1 MVRHRLLLPLFLLT
15 LLLSVA
21 CQKEL
26 IYEDFSDVK
35 EIRLSYVT
43 PLTVQYE
50 TDIDSLLWLLY
61 DGNGHCVKTLRM
73 DRLQRQFFD
82 REDLPDG
89 DYTVVC
95 IANATSRS
103 FIDNKTLTLDSL
115 ALWADTRRPDGTFD
129 NVDDLFWTMQTFTMF
144 EGSQTVELPLV
155 DIHCH
160 LHVRLWWKGVPT
172 RSDSDYTL
180 RLYGV
185 PLSYRAGSTG
195 LVIGGL
201 PHPELADT
209 LGEHRI
215 EVEPYNFII
224 SGEFVTMRWTD
235 DHVPL
240 LQLWC
245 GDEPVTPLI
254 DLYGVFSEWHWSPDR
269 TLAQDYWLNIEVRL
283 DGSVDVSA
291 GGRGRIVD
299 WQDGGTIGGSI

>member
-1 MVRHRLLLPLFLLT
+1 MVRSRLVPLLLMMLPLL
-15 LLLSVA
+15 A
-21 CQKEL
+21 GCQKDL

-35 EIRLSYVT
+35 EVRLSYTT
-43 PLTVQYE
+43 PMTVQYE

-61 DGNGHCVKTLRM
+61 DDGGHCVRTLLM
-73 DRLQRQFFD
+73 DHRQRQFFD
-82 REDLPDG
+82 RNDLPDG
-89 DYTVVC
+89 RYTLVC

-103 FIDNKTLTLDSL
+103 LIDNSTLTLDSL
-115 ALWADTRRPDGTFD
+115 ALRAATRRDDGTYG
-129 NVDDLFWTMQTFTMF
+129 NVDDLFWSMQPFTME
-144 EGSQTVELPLV
+144 EGHHTVELPLA

-160 LHVRLWWKGVPT
+160 LHVRLWWHGVPET
-172 RSDSDYTL
+172 DGDYTL

-185 PLSYRAGSTG
+185 PLSYSAGQQG

-201 PHPELADT
+201 PHPELTDS

-235 DHVPL
+235 DHVPC

-245 GDEPVTPLI
+245 GDEPATPLI
-254 DLYGVFSEWHWSPDR
+254 DLYKVFSEWHWSPDR

-283 DGSVDVSA
+283 DGSVDVSV

-299 WQDGGTIGGSI
+299 WQDGGIIGN